1 MLDDIRK
8 NFLEAETKVLSFFF
22 FMALKL
28 KNCHYRKINEKNLEN
43 LQKIVERKKDYNKVN
58 RKRFIISRNEAIY
71 VGRSNFR
78 RLKRIELYEIMLA
91 QSKEIDRLR
100 DELAKVNEK
109 LENQEIKLANAGS
122 IAEASLS
129 LTKVFEE
136 SQKAA
141 DLYLKNVKQMN
152 GEAEYEKG

>member
-1 MLDDIRK
+1 
-8 NFLEAETKVLSFFF
+8 
-22 FMALKL
+22 
-28 KNCHYRKINEKNLEN
+28 
-43 LQKIVERKKDYNKVN
+43 
-58 RKRFIISRNEAIY
+58 
-71 VGRSNFR
+71 
-78 RLKRIELYEIMLA
+78 MLA

-100 DELAKVNEK
+100 DELAEANEK

-129 LTKVFEE
+129 LTKFFEE
-136 SQKAA
+136 SQREA

>member
-1 MLDDIRK
+1 MT
-8 NFLEAETKVLSFFF
+8 NFFEAEIKILSFF
-22 FMALKL
+22 FMALKF
-28 KNCHYRKINEKNLEN
+28 KNCHYRKINEKTLEN

-58 RKRFIISRNEAIY
+58 RKRFIISRNEAVY
-71 VGRSNFR
+71 VGKEKFR

-100 DELAKVNEK
+100 DELAKANEK

>member
-1 MLDDIRK
+1 
-8 NFLEAETKVLSFFF
+8 
-22 FMALKL
+22 
-28 KNCHYRKINEKNLEN
+28 
-43 LQKIVERKKDYNKVN
+43 
-58 RKRFIISRNEAIY
+58 
-71 VGRSNFR
+71 
-78 RLKRIELYEIMLA
+78 MLA

-100 DELAKVNEK
+100 DELAKTNEK

-141 DLYLKNVKQMN
+141 DLYLKNVK
-152 GEAEYEKG
+152 

>member
-1 MLDDIRK
+1 
-8 NFLEAETKVLSFFF
+8 
-22 FMALKL
+22 MALKL
-28 KNCHYRKINEKNLEN
+28 KNCHYRKINEKTLEN

-71 VGRSNFR
+71 VGKEKFR

-91 QSKEIDRLR
+91 QSKEIARLR
-100 DELAKVNEK
+100 DELAKTNEK

>member
-1 MLDDIRK
+1 M
-8 NFLEAETKVLSFFF
+8 S
-22 FMALKL
+22 
-28 KNCHYRKINEKNLEN
+28 
-43 LQKIVERKKDYNKVN
+43 
-58 RKRFIISRNEAIY
+58 
-71 VGRSNFR
+71 RSNFR
-78 RLKRIELYEIMLA
+78 RLKRIELSEIMLA

-100 DELAKVNEK
+100 DELAEANEK

-136 SQKAA
+136 SQREA

>member
-1 MLDDIRK
+1 MLDNIRK
-8 NFLEAETKVLSFFF
+8 NFFEAEIKILGFF

-28 KNCHYRKINEKNLEN
+28 KNCHYRKINEKTLEN

-58 RKRFIISRNEAIY
+58 RKRFIISRNEAVY
-71 VGRSNFR
+71 VGKEKFR

-100 DELAKVNEK
+100 DELAKTNEK

>member
-1 MLDDIRK
+1 MLDNIRK
-8 NFLEAETKVLSFFF
+8 NFFEAEIKILGFF
-22 FMALKL
+22 FMPLKL
-28 KNCHYRKINEKNLEN
+28 KNCHYRKINEKTLEN

-71 VGRSNFR
+71 VGKKFR

-100 DELAKVNEK
+100 DELAKTNEK

>member
-1 MLDDIRK
+1 
-8 NFLEAETKVLSFFF
+8 
-22 FMALKL
+22 MALKL
-28 KNCHYRKINEKNLEN
+28 KNCHYRKINEKTLEN

-71 VGRSNFR
+71 VGKEKFR

-100 DELAKVNEK
+100 DELAKTNEK

-136 SQKAA
+136 S
-141 DLYLKNVKQMN
+141 
-152 GEAEYEKG
+152 

>member
-1 MLDDIRK
+1 MLDNIRK
-8 NFLEAETKVLSFFF
+8 NFFEAEIKILGFF

-28 KNCHYRKINEKNLEN
+28 KNCHYRKINEKTLEN

-71 VGRSNFR
+71 VGKEKFR

-91 QSKEIDRLR
+91 QSKEIDRLK
-100 DELAKVNEK
+100 ANEK
-109 LENQEIKLANAGS
+109 LENQEIKLANASS

-129 LTKVFEE
+129 LTNVFEE